1 MIGISSCNIFASP
14 NKIKKLNAWRVL
26 FLSIY
31 SPADSLLWGCW
42 CPAGVV
48 CSGSPG
54 LRSSAGSP
62 YAAPRS
68 EEPGCFSLCAGMT
81 SRPPH
86 HPSADGTESVTW
98 SEQPVWALLNSAR
111 IHRHNNNC
119 YRSKTL
125 TTIYK
130 LHFINGLTNQ
140 KPGLEMC
147 FIKGVMNWE
156 IKIPLIF
163 WHIHSLA
170 TYLSSTGLD
179 PLLSSELP

>member
-1 MIGISSCNIFASP
+1 M
-14 NKIKKLNAWRVL
+14 L

-62 YAAPRS
+62 CAAPRS

-111 IHRHNNNC
+111 IHHHNNNC

-170 TYLSSTGLD
+170 AYLASTGLD
-179 PLLSSELP
+179 PLLPSALP